1 MIPLTLTFDF
11 DLILGSFFTFWVCNM
26 GYFRGGVQGSKT
38 ALESAHIVEQLSFFM
53 IPSILTYRFYFL
65 AIWSANGLFLGSGQG
80 SKSIQDCTHV
90 VKQLLFSTVPSI
102 LIFDFDW
109 ILGSVLTFWGPNVLF
124 LGLGKGSET
133 VLGSPHID

>member
-1 MIPLTLTFDF
+1 
-11 DLILGSFFTFWVCNM
+11 M
-26 GYFRGGVQGSKT
+26 GYF
-38 ALESAHIVEQLSFFM
+38 
-53 IPSILTYRFYFL
+53 
-65 AIWSANGLFLGSGQG
+65 WGLDRDQKLFRSVL
-80 SKSIQDCTHV
+80 I

>member
-1 MIPLTLTFDF
+1 MLLTPSVHLLLHPLTKEGVLLAQNDSFTTTIKNYLGVYSYSQTT
-11 DLILGSFFTFWVCNM
+11 LIFYSSF
-26 GYFRGGVQGSKT
+26 
-38 ALESAHIVEQLSFFM
+38 
-53 IPSILTYRFYFL
+53 
-65 AIWSANGLFLGSGQG
+65 
-80 SKSIQDCTHV
+80 
-90 VKQLLFSTVPSI
+90 I